1 MKNILTIKILFVFI
15 LTLASCGTKRSNTNF
30 SAVQKIDSVKII
42 SVNKELNPSFYL
54 KIFGI
59 YPSPTWYDGSTK
71 SDKIFRLILY
81 NNEEHIS
88 IVIETISI
96 GEEGGSLSLVKQ
108 TNLTEEMLNL
118 PKYSINKVEFKK
130 WINCK
135 KAMVSINN
143 DSRILNM
150 DSLLVYNYNTPEN

>member
-1 MKNILTIKILFVFI
+1 MKNIVIIKGLFVFI

-30 SAVQKIDSVKII
+30 SAVQKIDSVKVV

-59 YPSPTWYDGSTK
+59 YPSPTWYDESTK
-71 SDKIFRLILY
+71 SDKIFRIIFY

-96 GEEGGSLSLVKQ
+96 GEEGGSLSLEKQ

-135 KAMVSINN
+135 EAMVSINN
-143 DSRILNM
+143 NNRILNM
-150 DSLLVYNYNTPEN
+150 DSLSVSKSNRP